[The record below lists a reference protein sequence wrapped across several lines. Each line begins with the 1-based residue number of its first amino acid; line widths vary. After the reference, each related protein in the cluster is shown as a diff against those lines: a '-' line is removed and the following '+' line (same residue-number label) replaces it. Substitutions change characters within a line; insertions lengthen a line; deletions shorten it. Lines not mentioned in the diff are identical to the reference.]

1 MIPLY
6 MHRDPFFDHFS
17 VFDSHSLWNEYDE
30 DLDWIYRNINDED
43 YSDDE
48 EREEEEEEEEDNYKN
63 GNQLRDYSYLLHSII
78 PTHHD
83 HKHNRFTS
91 VIRPHF
97 LLHRNRSIPYYPLR
111 RKLYRALLHHNK
123 KMEEKKMEE
132 KKNNEQQ
139 MDCQTNKE
147 QANKTEKVQNLKQ
160 DSKHGENK
168 EKESLKQQQ
177 LQDKSQENCEKK
189 NEKKNEKEKEN
200 ENITDKQV
208 SIQRP
213 NQDLETRIFNDFFDF
228 KFDDFSPKI
237 NFGEDEKH
245 YYLHADLPGM
255 TKDQVK
261 MEISEDGILTLS
273 GKREYIYKDG
283 NNDEKENENEN
294 EDKME
299 VEVEKEKEKE
309 KESGKETETEMKID
323 HEEEEKNK
331 ENKEKEKEKKKE
343 QKYSMMECSYGQFER
358 KLTLPEDI
366 DLEHISAKMENGALD
381 VTFNKIIP
389 DKKEHTRSIQIQ

>member
-1 MIPLY
+1 
-6 MHRDPFFDHFS
+6 
-17 VFDSHSLWNEYDE
+17 
-30 DLDWIYRNINDED
+30 
-43 YSDDE
+43 
-48 EREEEEEEEEDNYKN
+48 
-63 GNQLRDYSYLLHSII
+63 
-78 PTHHD
+78 
-83 HKHNRFTS
+83 
-91 VIRPHF
+91 
-97 LLHRNRSIPYYPLR
+97 
-111 RKLYRALLHHNK
+111 
-123 KMEEKKMEE
+123 
-132 KKNNEQQ
+132 

-189 NEKKNEKEKEN
+189 NEKEKEN
-200 ENITDKQV
+200 KNQI

-309 KESGKETETEMKID
+309 KEKESGKETETEMKID

-366 DLEHISAKMENGALD
+366 DLEHISAKMENGALE